1 MTWLSLFFFWVFLFL
16 FAHMSPKQE
25 WEWESAGFGRPR
37 KALGLPMEVGPTFE
51 DRLDELEAAQASV
64 EHDDASQ
71 SASRRKLMETVT
83 VQTAQFAL
91 LHSKNRKALEKK
103 KDYQYYELP
112 RIYRVRPV
120 MTEKL
125 MTDLINK
132 NTALL
137 EEMTE
142 LVKKNEELASL
153 ETMPLAEYA

>member
-1 MTWLSLFFFWVFLFL
+1 
-16 FAHMSPKQE
+16 
-25 WEWESAGFGRPR
+25 
-37 KALGLPMEVGPTFE
+37 MEVQPSFE
-51 DRLDELEAAQASV
+51 DRLDELEAAQAS
-64 EHDDASQ
+64 EEGDDATQ
-71 SASRRKLMETVT
+71 AAARRKLMETVT
-83 VQTAQFAL
+83 VQTAQFAS

-137 EEMTE
+137 AEITE
-142 LVKKNEELASL
+142 LVKKNEELATL
-153 ETMPLAEYA
+153 ETMSLAEYA